1 MPCSIRLIVDV
12 FQLDPVDI
20 VADDIG
26 RVAGIGDFHLLQHLT
41 NDHLDVLVVD
51 HNALQTVDFLD
62 FVDEVGSECL
72 HALDRQ
78 DVVRCRVTVED
89 VVTLFDIVAILKME
103 GLALRDQVF
112 DRLDTV
118 FRRLDDARG
127 ACSCSRGRSGS
138 YHRSRR

>member
-1 MPCSIRLIVDV
+1 M
-12 FQLDPVDI
+12 
-20 VADDIG
+20 
-26 RVAGIGDFHLLQHLT
+26 
-41 NDHLDVLVVD
+41 LVVD

-78 DVVRCRVTVED
+78 DVVRRRVAVED
-89 VVTLFDIVAILKME
+89 VVTLFDIVAVLKME

-118 FRRLDDARG
+118 FRRLDHDATLVLVVAAEADRTIDLG
-127 ACSCSRGRSGS
+127 DD
-138 YHRSRR
+138 RRDPSDDELRTVRQRAADRR